1 MADIYVKLS
10 ELSRPST
17 PVNDSDVVFISQLNN
32 TENISSAMS
41 ISDLRDLLNFET
53 AFETTTAGL
62 AATTANQIFY
72 VYTDG
77 QKLSVN
83 PYYNRNGVAEAIV
96 DANSNKL
103 VYSTLAFMQ
112 QWFTYYGY
120 SLIKEV
126 PSFAALRTLPVLVEG
141 QKVKL
146 KSYYADGTTGGGE
159 FVGHLATG
167 VDDGGIVAAGSE
179 FYWERVIDN
188 KTIYPEMFGAKGDG
202 VTDDTTP
209 LQLAMKNPGY
219 VVFISSN
226 YLTTRTL
233 VPLSN
238 VTIKGHGSITHVT
251 TENFIWASDSRVS
264 NYPAFKIKSKNVTI
278 EEITIVGTYESIVSQ
293 AGGDNLIIRNV
304 TAGGTESK
312 RCKSSVF
319 VFFSTK
325 AIYVFGCSLGY
336 AGNLATW
343 NGSDIKAGGCDGI
356 DFGDCNGVTISHTKC
371 HNVGR
376 NGIGWYGATD
386 VYIDN
391 CHQTYCGQSGIQPG
405 PHPNYRNVF
414 ITNNLADYCCADA
427 IDCRYIGSP
436 AVDVNMTI
444 DNCQSNWIGMLYG
457 DVTYISN
464 DGTGTVTLAMVN
476 KVTVSNC
483 ISNNTTGVIA
493 WFEGVSDCVMSN
505 IVGNSQYSR
514 YGVGIFTSCNRVSL
528 NNINVVC
535 KGPALW
541 FGGNITLT
549 DVRIGG
555 NSYFESI
562 DSYSLLMPNN
572 TLKRFKLSQTTF
584 VGYKVANV
592 IFHTSRCEFVMKGTT
607 ASAVYLGAASTKHDQ
622 LIVTGSTSASLVDI
636 GVSTGVMID
645 SSEFINSGT
654 GAALSI
660 VGGNLFV
667 ISKSVIYNTGSGT
680 GNALEITGRQDG
692 SVFAYNDIY
701 SASGYWVKS
710 TAASH
715 TRLITDSNRENGALG
730 SSWASI
736 TNVFNISPVQR
747 T

>member
-1 MADIYVKLS
+1 MSDIFSQKITELPLNSAPAEGTFIPLSDPFNNLTGKSTLTVMRQSINFENAYTSVANALLKTKENDVFYVFGDQSLS
-10 ELSRPST
+10 YVLGY
-17 PVNDSDVVFISQLNN
+17 VNRGNNSYTALLDGTGEQVIRATGAGISNSALNN
-32 TENISSAMS
+32 MILNEFE
-41 ISDLRDLLNFET
+41 DLRHFKPV
-53 AFETTTAGL
+53 F
-62 AATTANQIFY
+62 
-72 VYTDG
+72 DG
-77 QKLSVN
+77 QLIS
-83 PYYNRNGVAEAIV
+83 
-96 DANSNKL
+96 
-103 VYSTLAFMQ
+103 
-112 QWFTYYGY
+112 
-120 SLIKEV
+120 IKEH
-126 PSFAALRTLPVLVEG
+126 ST
-141 QKVKL
+141 
-146 KSYYADGTTGGGE
+146 GTAKGGGQ
-159 FVGHLATG
+159 FVGHLGTKT
-167 VDDGGIVAAGSE
+167 DDGGIVAAGSG

-188 KTIYPEMFGAKGDG
+188 KTISPEMFGAIGDG
-202 VTDDTTP
+202 ATDDTTP
-209 LQLAMKNPGY
+209 LQLAMNNPGY

-238 VTIKGHGSITHVT
+238 VTIRGHGTITHVT
-251 TENFIWASDSRVS
+251 TENFIWSGSSRVS
-264 NYPAFKIKSKNVTI
+264 NYPALKISSKNVTI
-278 EEITIVGTYESIVSQ
+278 EEITIVGTYESIASNI
-293 AGGDNLIIRNV
+293 GGDNLIIRNV
-304 TAGGTESK
+304 TAGGTEDK

-319 VFFSTK
+319 VFFNTK
-325 AIYVFGCSLGY
+325 ATSVFGCSLGY

-343 NGSDIKAGGCDGI
+343 NGSDIAAGGCDGI
-356 DFGDCNGVTISHTKC
+356 DFGGCNGVTISQTKC

-376 NGIGWYGATD
+376 NGINWYGAAD

-427 IDCRYIGSP
+427 IDCRYTGSP

-514 YGVGIFTSCNRVSL
+514 YGVGFFTSCNRVSL

-535 KGPALW
+535 KGSALW
-541 FGGNITLT
+541 FGGGMTLT

-562 DSYSLLMPNN
+562 DSYSLLMPNI
-572 TLKRFKLSQTTF
+572 TLTRFKVSQTTF
-584 VGYKVANV
+584 VGYNVANV
-592 IFHTSRCEFVMKGTT
+592 IFHTSRCEFIMKGTT
-607 ASAVYLGAASTKHDQ
+607 ASAVYLGVANTKHDQ
-622 LIVTGSTSASLVDI
+622 LRVSGSTSASLVNI

-680 GNALEITGRQDG
+680 GNALEITGGQNG

-715 TRLITDSNRENGALG
+715 TRLITDSNKENGALG
-730 SSWASI
+730 SSWVSI